1 MSFNLLSNLLRFICI
16 LLIIISC
23 NTNKAQKTE
32 NNNLSEKSTETSLVE
47 KQITKTNLEEIL
59 EKQLNIGYSQLYDE
73 SYDISDYKYSQKDL
87 EVIIP
92 FLKRNINP
100 VSTKVFKERIQKIF
114 GRTILPKS
122 EKKYLT
128 VNFSDPCDRNISFY
142 RNDNAIDIKPFSIQI
157 IKQANFITE
166 LYAIPEIIDYEK
178 QYPELAEE
186 EKSSNNKRVSSD
198 GTTVEIYK
206 WKDIEDLKSNRDLNL
221 KLFIARNQ
229 YLFNDDKKHFEWLI
243 KNDEAFMKNLISKF
257 SYLDDNQLT
266 DWYIEKFRFEIVNGN
281 TNGKEYGRLLW
292 HKDCNNNFIFHS
304 SILDKMKKNDSYIDD
319 LNNYVD
325 FLMKNNKGFEY
336 LSFKNQAY
344 LIANIYHFIQN
355 QTSNTFDY
363 MGFFAEFYDTNNIYS
378 NEFEKNDYYK
388 LNNFKDQWLEAKKV
402 GNGISR

>member
-1 MSFNLLSNLLRFICI
+1 MAFNLLRFISII
-16 LLIIISC
+16 LIVISC
-23 NTNKAQKTE
+23 NTNKAQKAE
-32 NNNLSEKSTETSLVE
+32 NNSFLETTSELPVVESQITET
-47 KQITKTNLEEIL
+47 NFEEIL

-73 SYDISDYKYSQKDL
+73 SYDISDYEYSRKDL

-92 FLKRNINP
+92 FLKSNLNP
-100 VSTKVFKERIQKIF
+100 VSTNIFKEKIQKIF

-128 VNFSDPCDRNISFY
+128 INFSNPCDRNISFY
-142 RNDNAIDIKPFSIQI
+142 RNDNSIDIKPFSIQI

-166 LYAIPEIIDYEK
+166 LYAIPEIIDYQK
-178 QYPELAEE
+178 KHPQLAEK
-186 EKSSNNKRVSSD
+186 EKKSNNKRISSD
-198 GTTVEIYK
+198 GTSVEIYK

-221 KLFIARNQ
+221 QLFIVRNE

-243 KNDEAFMKNLISKF
+243 KNDEIFMKNLISRF
-257 SYLDDNQLT
+257 SYLDDDRLT
-266 DWYIEKFRFEIVNGN
+266 NWYIEKFRFKTVNGK

-292 HKDCNNNFIFHS
+292 HKDCNNNFIFHN

-325 FLMKNNKGFEY
+325 FLMKQNKEFEY
-336 LSFKNQAY
+336 LSFENQAY

-355 QTSNTFDY
+355 QTSNTFAY

-378 NEFEKNDYYK
+378 NEFEKNDFYK
-388 LNNFKDQWLEAKKV
+388 LNNFKTLWLEAKKV